1 LPGSAGAF
9 SPLLFVGFAIASI
22 GGPLALANLLP
33 ATAGDDGIESAGLV
47 VLLALAVFAAPLTLW
62 LVYSRRV
69 ASPGGLTAFV
79 DAAAG
84 RRAAVVQGWIWA
96 IAYFLYLPYT
106 ITYVVYDLLPPVFPG
121 IVPYRWVLELVL
133 PVAIVVLVLA
143 PIRVALASLL
153 VVGVAQLGL
162 LIALGAVQYKHLP
175 TNFATRPSSDPIGR
189 AVGATALLFICA
201 SLPLYLGAEVRGGRR
216 TVRRGVA
223 GAVAVV
229 GLCFFIAALP
239 MSAAADAL
247 LHTPVPA
254 EAIAHYYGSRSLG
267 VAVGLGI
274 AAGTLAL
281 IVAEYL
287 ALGRLIHWMYG
298 PPLRSVLVWIAVPFV
313 AADALSLVNPQEF
326 YDKLFKPS
334 LGALFISQLIVF
346 VVFPLFKR
354 GIRWLPLVAVASGLV
369 IWGFYTLVAGS
380 AST

>member
-1 LPGSAGAF
+1 
-9 SPLLFVGFAIASI
+9 
-22 GGPLALANLLP
+22 
-33 ATAGDDGIESAGLV
+33 
-47 VLLALAVFAAPLTLW
+47 
-62 LVYSRRV
+62 
-69 ASPGGLTAFV
+69 
-79 DAAAG
+79 
-84 RRAAVVQGWIWA
+84 VVQGWIWA

-143 PIRVALASLL
+143 PLRLALVSLL

-162 LIALGAVQYKHLP
+162 LIALGVVQYKHLP
-175 TNFATRPSSDPIGR
+175 AHFAREPTGDPIGH
-189 AVGATALLFICA
+189 AVGATALLFLCA
-201 SLPLYLGAEVRGGRR
+201 SLPLYLGAEVRGGSR

-287 ALGRLIHWMYG
+287 ALGRLVHWMYG
-298 PPLRSVLVWIAVPFV
+298 PPLRRVLVWIAVPFL
-313 AADALSLVNPQEF
+313 AADALSLINPQEF

-354 GIRWLPLVAVASGLV
+354 GLRWLPVVAIASGLV